1 MAIYHATTKPISRS
15 SGRSATASAAYRA
28 GVEIMDERTGL
39 THDYS
44 KRDGVA
50 MTFTFKVDS
59 DGKTERLDRN
69 ELWNKAELAENRK
82 DARTAREWIV
92 AIPNEL
98 LPDDVADQKGLK
110 NNDGA
115 KAVVAFA
122 KELSKRYGVAID
134 LAIHSP
140 DKEGDNRNWHAHI
153 MTTTRQVSLS
163 ANGDIELGDKATIEL
178 SNTKRKTLGL
188 GSTSA
193 EIKELRELWA
203 MAANKYLKH
212 QGHDERLDHRSYAE
226 RGIEQLPTQKL
237 GWKASAMERRGIET
251 DRGNINRAIHADNLK
266 IKGLALEIRV
276 GKSKLEEQKQ
286 ALEFQQG
293 MDALRAKQ
301 EAIKAA
307 KAPQTEPSIAQ
318 QIDHKRQIL
327 QRFDK
332 GITEKAEEILNHELK
347 TLRDKA
353 KPLLKELNQIR
364 DNKPLNP
371 FKIKAWQQ
379 ELDKN
384 LEQYSKIKSA
394 HDTKKQK
401 GVTPEHKEI
410 ARTLYHQAFPDKYN
424 RLYEIQQEVKAFD
437 QHQAQQELQQRQ
449 AELAQRRQERQAQRA
464 DRGKDKD
471 IDY

>member
-28 GVEIMDERTGL
+28 GVEIKDERTGL

-50 MTFTFKVDS
+50 MAFTFKVDS

-203 MAANKYLKH
+203 TAANKYLEQ
-212 QGHDERLDHRSYAE
+212 QGHDERLDHRS
-226 RGIEQLPTQKL
+226 
-237 GWKASAMERRGIET
+237 
-251 DRGNINRAIHADNLK
+251 
-266 IKGLALEIRV
+266 
-276 GKSKLEEQKQ
+276 
-286 ALEFQQG
+286 
-293 MDALRAKQ
+293 
-301 EAIKAA
+301 
-307 KAPQTEPSIAQ
+307 
-318 QIDHKRQIL
+318 
-327 QRFDK
+327 
-332 GITEKAEEILNHELK
+332 
-347 TLRDKA
+347 
-353 KPLLKELNQIR
+353 
-364 DNKPLNP
+364 
-371 FKIKAWQQ
+371 
-379 ELDKN
+379 
-384 LEQYSKIKSA
+384 
-394 HDTKKQK
+394 
-401 GVTPEHKEI
+401 
-410 ARTLYHQAFPDKYN
+410 
-424 RLYEIQQEVKAFD
+424 
-437 QHQAQQELQQRQ
+437 
-449 AELAQRRQERQAQRA
+449 
-464 DRGKDKD
+464 
-471 IDY
+471 